1 MSYRIMKIKILLIT
15 FFSFCQLVS
24 AQEGLPLYQ
33 DYLTSSWYLI
43 HPSMAGAAS
52 VNQIRLTGRTQWLD
66 VDDAPSLITGSFNGR
81 VSKKI
86 GLGLLAFSDSNGNF
100 SEDGIFG
107 TFAYHLNLSA
117 RETELN
123 QLSFGL
129 SLGYL
134 QNKLDQSDF
143 SPTAVALDPTV
154 DGSVLS
160 DGFASIDF
168 GVTYLHQAF
177 YLHLSVKNA
186 LPHESKLVTINNNE
200 PDNQRR
206 FIFTTGYTFNVGR
219 EDAGISFEPSFQYAN
234 TPEISEQLIDV
245 NGKLYKALANN
256 NTLWGGVSYR
266 RALES
271 TEFVLDLTSNDIQSQ
286 NFQTITGFVG
296 FDYKQF
302 VFAYTYTNQLDDVK
316 ISDSGFHQ
324 VTLGYNFGG
333 DSDARSGSKRWDC
346 NCPAANF

>member
-1 MSYRIMKIKILLIT
+1 
-15 FFSFCQLVS
+15 
-24 AQEGLPLYQ
+24 
-33 DYLTSSWYLI
+33 
-43 HPSMAGAAS
+43 MAGAAN

-66 VDDAPSLITGSFNGR
+66 VDDAPSLITGSFNSR
-81 VSKKI
+81 ISKKI

-168 GVTYLHQAF
+168 GVTYLHQDF

-186 LPHESKLVTINNNE
+186 LPHESKFCLL
-200 PDNQRR
+200 
-206 FIFTTGYTFNVGR
+206 YT
-219 EDAGISFEPSFQYAN
+219 SPS
-234 TPEISEQLIDV
+234 PRD
-245 NGKLYKALANN
+245 K
-256 NTLWGGVSYR
+256 R
-266 RALES
+266 
-271 TEFVLDLTSNDIQSQ
+271 QSRMPSS
-286 NFQTITGFVG
+286 
-296 FDYKQF
+296 
-302 VFAYTYTNQLDDVK
+302 A
-316 ISDSGFHQ
+316 
-324 VTLGYNFGG
+324 
-333 DSDARSGSKRWDC
+333 
-346 NCPAANF
+346 